1 MFPNLTPARMWW
13 PLLWSLVVQWF
24 VLAKDEERDALL
36 YPTKH
41 GYKSDS

>member
-1 MFPNLTPARMWW
+1 MVPNLTPMWW

-24 VLAKDEERDALL
+24 VLAKEGERDALL